1 MKILLVNEPSRLYVK
16 CEQCKKMIGEH
27 APAVESSYGFVA
39 EDGFYVEESI
49 VMHAE
54 CVEAN
59 TLGKLLEKVSHN

>member
-16 CEQCKKMIGEH
+16 CEQCNKMIGEH
-27 APAVESSYGFVA
+27 APAVESSYGFVG

-54 CVEAN
+54 CVESN
-59 TLGKLLEKVSHN
+59 TLSKLLEKVTHN